1 MVKGYVGQCRGE
13 KLISKCVAAG
23 LGEMT
28 QPNEFPPRRTPWVLD
43 NGAFKLWKSGKPFD
57 GEKFWSVVER
67 ARDYRVQPDFVVC
80 PDVVAGGLDSLAL
93 SLAWADRIEPT
104 GLKMALV
111 VQDGMTEDDVAPHL
125 HRFAVLFIGGSLE
138 WKLATL
144 SYWARIAR
152 DHGIKVHA
160 GRIGGRKRMLLA
172 KRAGIDSVDS
182 CVPLFSDGNFANFL
196 NALRIPAQVTLM
208 DILARHQLPQE
219 QQ

>member
-1 MVKGYVGQCRGE
+1 MVRGYVGQCRGA
-13 KLISKCVAAG
+13 KLIAKCVSAG

-28 QPNEFPPRRTPWVLD
+28 QPNEFPPRRIPWVLD

-57 GEKFWSVVER
+57 GAKFWAVVEQAR
-67 ARDYRVQPDFVVC
+67 AFHTRPDFVVC
-80 PDVVAGGLDSLAL
+80 PDVVAGGLESLAL

-111 VQDGMTEDDVAPHL
+111 VQDGMSEADVAPHL

-138 WKLATL
+138 WKLSTL
-144 SYWARIAR
+144 SYWARVAR
-152 DHGIKVHA
+152 DHGIQVHA

-182 CVPLFSDGNFANFL
+182 RVPLFSDGNFANFVT
-196 NALRIPAQVTLM
+196 ALRLPAQVTLM

>member
-152 DHGIKVHA
+152 DHDIKVHA

-208 DILARHQLPQE
+208 DILARHQLPE
-219 QQ
+219 DQQ

>member
-1 MVKGYVGQCRGE
+1 MIRGFVGQCRGA
-13 KLISKCVAAG
+13 KLIAKCNAAG

-28 QPNEFPPRRTPWVLD
+28 QPSEFPPRRFPWILD
-43 NGAFKLWKSGKPFD
+43 NGAFKLWRSGKPFD
-57 GEKFWSVVER
+57 GAKFWSVVER
-67 ARDYRVQPDFVVC
+67 AAEHNPRPEFVVC
-80 PDVVAGGLDSLAL
+80 PDVVAGGLESLAL

-111 VQDGMTEDDVAPHL
+111 VQDGMTEADVAPHL

-144 SYWARIAR
+144 SYWARVAR

-182 CVPLFSDGNFANFL
+182 CVPLFSDGNMSNFL
-196 NALRIPAQVTLM
+196 NALTLPGQVTLF
-208 DILARHQLPQE
+208 DILSRHQLEAP
-219 QQ
+219 